1 MTAEPTPAD
10 VTQRTTILLVDD
22 DELLRQRM
30 GKALRARGFDVVEA
44 ESAAD
49 ALAALESTAPQKAV
63 LDLRMPGGSGL
74 DLLKE
79 MRRLSPDT
87 QVVMLTGYGS
97 IAGAVEAMRLGAV
110 GYVTKPA
117 DADQVVAAFEGE
129 PAAELEQ
136 SSSEFQPPSLAEAE
150 WNHIQQ
156 VLADCGGNL
165 SKASRLLGI
174 PRRTLQRKLK
184 KLAP

>member
-1 MTAEPTPAD
+1 M
-10 VTQRTTILLVDD
+10 QTILLVDD

-30 GKALRARGFDVVEA
+30 GRALRARGFEVVEGVGV
-44 ESAAD
+44 ED
-49 ALAALESTAPQKAV
+49 ALSQLKTLRPARAV

-74 DLLKE
+74 ELLKE
-79 MRRLSPDT
+79 IRRISPET
-87 QVVMLTGYGS
+87 AVVMLTGYGS
-97 IAGAVEAMRLGAV
+97 IASAVEAMREGAV

-117 DADQVVAAFEGE
+117 DADQVLAAFEGQPVE
-129 PAAELEQ
+129 GAGSAK
-136 SSSEFQPPSLAEAE
+136 SDFQAPSLAEAE

-165 SKASRLLGI
+165 TRAANLLGI